1 VPARACDRDPAPL
14 TPAQLS
20 ALTAAATRELL
31 WGLREVRATV
41 RAWRARAAAIPDPML
56 RRQALDALKDKR
68 PLLDGAALF
77 WTLPR
82 ARHSELIR
90 LLVAFQILANF
101 HDHAGERAG
110 HGSVE
115 AAASIHTLGTVLDVH
130 RPWRGY
136 YAGSS
141 PPDAGYLDALALT
154 CRSAGTRLPHYA
166 VIRPILIEHV
176 ARAEVMDIEHD
187 VGAADRPEQ
196 LERFATDR
204 LAHPGMH
211 WWEAAAGAPSMMS
224 VLVALAL
231 AADERATPDELARAA
246 DAYVWVGTV
255 GSLLDNYIDQRSDL
269 ARGVHNYMA
278 YYEDGERA
286 VERVAV
292 LIERALHEVA
302 RLPRGERHLV
312 IVASMVAMYL
322 TSDSARGSRL
332 TSSTRA
338 LAARS
343 GTLTRALMP
352 LLAGWRLVYR
362 EADA

>member
-1 VPARACDRDPAPL
+1 VSARARHPDPAPL
-14 TPAQLS
+14 TRTQLS

-41 RAWRARAAAIPDPML
+41 RAWRARAEAIPEPTL
-56 RRQALDALKDKR
+56 RRHALGALDDKR

-82 ARHSELIR
+82 ARHLKLIR

-110 HGSVE
+110 RGAVE
-115 AAASIHTLGTVLDVH
+115 AAASIRMLGLVLDVR

-136 YAGSS
+136 FAES
-141 PPDAGYLDALALT
+141 PAPDAGYLDALALT
-154 CRSAGTRLPHYA
+154 CRSAIASLPRYD
-166 VIRPILIEHV
+166 VIRPILIDHA
-176 ARAEVMDIEHD
+176 ARAEVMDIDHD
-187 VGAADRPEQ
+187 ARGDDRPEQ
-196 LERFATDR
+196 LQRFATAR
-204 LAHPGMH
+204 LAHPDMY

-224 VLVALAL
+224 VLSILAL
-231 AADERATPDELARAA
+231 AADKQSTTDELARAA

-255 GSLLDNYIDQRSDL
+255 ASLLDNYIDQHADL
-269 ARGVHNYMA
+269 ATDTHNYMD
-278 YYEDGERA
+278 YYGSRESGM
-286 VERVAV
+286 ERVTF
-292 LIERALHEVA
+292 LIERALREVSS
-302 RLPRGERHLV
+302 LPRGERHLV
-312 IVASMVAMYL
+312 LVASMIAMYL
-322 TSDSARGSRL
+322 TSDSARETHL
-332 TSSTRA
+332 KSSTRA